1 MEEVFLLDE
10 DADDFLELDNLL
22 LLFEFVDDV
31 TLVLFDEDFEFDET
45 VDFLLELEDCADFL
59 DEEAFDEEVTFLL
72 LLDDMLYSF
81 SLSDD
86 RIEEVELTA
95 VERGADEATLRF
107 IFEVEADASL
117 VVFDF

>member
-1 MEEVFLLDE
+1 MEEAFLLDE
-10 DADDFLELDNLL
+10 DADDFLELENLL

-86 RIEEVELTA
+86 RIEVELTA
-95 VERGADEATLRF
+95 VERGADEAALRF